1 MSLVCALTITLVG
14 GVQTP
19 YLRLKDN
26 LDEPK
31 QLGFCIDLKGWN
43 PVSFTDAQAHS
54 CKPSS
59 GSAGGG
65 TDEEFVPRDGAVA
78 GRADASGRCLQAQS
92 AAAGA
97 GLDVPTC
104 DAAQPLQKFTWVGD
118 NSTGTLVLGDNP
130 PPAPALCLAAGATLR
145 QANSYW
151 ARGLELQPCA
161 TAPKELITWTVEGGT
176 VSNGTPL
183 VEGRPLLLPLAPLA
197 AGLACSWPLRSS
209 TPPRSPLRARRRTQR
224 VRWASNR
231 HTHTHAGGFKSLFYL
246 R

>member
-1 MSLVCALTITLVG
+1 MAGRTITLVCALTITLVG

-19 YLRLKDN
+19 FLRLKDN

-43 PVSFTDAQAHS
+43 PVAFTDAQAHS

-65 TDEEFVPRDGAVA
+65 TDEEFVPQNGAVA

-97 GLDVPTC
+97 GLDVPAC
-104 DAAQPLQKFTWVGD
+104 DVAQPLQKFTWVGD
-118 NSTGTLVLGDNP
+118 NSTGTLVLGGNP
-130 PPAPALCLAAGATLR
+130 PPAPALCLAAGAALR

-151 ARGLELQPCA
+151 ARDLELQPCA
-161 TAPKELITWTVEGGT
+161 SAPKKLITWTVEGGT
-176 VSNGTPL
+176 VSNGTTGEAFTSTAASTVGGGRGLLGAVAL
-183 VEGRPLLLPLAPLA
+183 VATATAALAF
-197 AGLACSWPLRSS
+197 
-209 TPPRSPLRARRRTQR
+209 AR
-224 VRWASNR
+224 
-231 HTHTHAGGFKSLFYL
+231 
-246 R
+246 